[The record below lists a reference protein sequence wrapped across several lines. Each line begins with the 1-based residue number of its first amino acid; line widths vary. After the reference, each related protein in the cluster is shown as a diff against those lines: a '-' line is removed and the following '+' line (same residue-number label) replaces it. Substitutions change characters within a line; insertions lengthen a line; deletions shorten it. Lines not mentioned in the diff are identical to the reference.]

1 MRGKI
6 IYPAKTFSP
15 NQYTLPRFTTCFS
28 FFFFQSHTQNTITFY
43 NRILKNSVIVGVSW
57 ASSWELVHSFFF
69 AVVAWTQ
76 IYVKLFRKRQRWSK
90 VSGFFFPLYPY
101 ISSSPDLHLT
111 VKIPRVK
118 EQSHCKFIMVTDWCE
133 QNTPRPS
140 SSSYFD
146 VHWPFLAN
154 LSLRDMIRKPDLCAL
169 SSSIWYARHFKP
181 EGSGL

>member
-6 IYPAKTFSP
+6 IYPAKTFIP

-28 FFFFQSHTQNTITFY
+28 FFFFKVTHRTPSLFTTAFSKIQW
-43 NRILKNSVIVGVSW
+43 LL
-57 ASSWELVHSFFF
+57 ELAERAPGNWLIHFFF

-76 IYVKLFRKRQRWSK
+76 IYVKLFRSVRDDLRFL
-90 VSGFFFPLYPY
+90 GFFSLYPY

-181 EGSGL
+181 EGSVL